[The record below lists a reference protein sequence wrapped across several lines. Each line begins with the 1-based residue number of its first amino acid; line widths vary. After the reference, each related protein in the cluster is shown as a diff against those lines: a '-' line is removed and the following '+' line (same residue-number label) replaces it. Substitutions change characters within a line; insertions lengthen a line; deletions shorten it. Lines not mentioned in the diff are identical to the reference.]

1 MSLDGSI
8 VLRHDSSM
16 TSHSIHA
23 HSEILDVVLIGG
35 GIMSA
40 TLGAVLGKVLPDF
53 SVALFERL
61 DHLAGES
68 SDAWNNAGT
77 GHAGLCELNYMPDPG
92 DPARTHEIAAQ
103 FQLSL
108 EFWSAL
114 GATESVT
121 PTPHMDVVF
130 GDEDVEYLRR
140 RWERLRVSPGFSSM
154 EFTEDPELIRRWAP
168 LLMKGRDH
176 SQRIAATRHAGGK
189 DVDFGALTAH
199 LAESMANGGA
209 LIRTGHEV
217 TGLSRDAR
225 GIWTVKGRIRATG
238 KKFDVRSRFVF
249 VGAGGYALRLL
260 QKSRIREI
268 RGYGVFPFGAE
279 FIRTDTPS
287 VVDLHNAKVYGKPSL
302 GAPPMSLPHLDRRVV
317 AGSKSLMFG
326 PYATFSTRLLRH
338 GRITDLFTTVR
349 PTNLPILMSVGLHN
363 LPLVRYLIG
372 QLLSSKK
379 AKFAE
384 LRKFYPD
391 ADPADWYPISAGQR
405 AQLIKPRSR
414 TAGTLMFGTEI
425 VTGAQG
431 SIAGLLGASPGAS
444 VAPSA
449 MIDVLGRC
457 FDAQR
462 SEWEPRLVALIPSA
476 RRPVRPVR

>member
-1 MSLDGSI
+1 
-8 VLRHDSSM
+8 M
-16 TSHSIHA
+16 TSHSTHA

-40 TLGAVLGKVLPDF
+40 TLGAILGKVLPDR
-53 SVALFERL
+53 SIALFERL

-68 SDAWNNAGT
+68 SGAWNNAGT

-114 GATESVT
+114 GVTEPMT
-121 PTPHMDVVF
+121 PAPHMDVVF
-130 GDEDVEYLRR
+130 GDKDIEYLRG
-140 RWERLRVSPGFSSM
+140 RWERLRVSPAFSSM
-154 EFTEDPELIRRWAP
+154 EYTEDHEVVRRWAP
-168 LLMKGRDH
+168 LLMEGRDRR
-176 SQRIAATRHAGGK
+176 QRVAATRNEGGK

-199 LAESMANGGA
+199 LTESMASGGA
-209 LIRTGHEV
+209 SIRTGHEV
-217 TGLSRDAR
+217 TDLSRDAR
-225 GIWTVKGRIRATG
+225 GIWTVKGRIRSTG
-238 KKFDVRSRFVF
+238 EKFDVRSRFVF

-279 FIRTDTPS
+279 FLRTDTPS
-287 VVDLHNAKVYGKPSL
+287 VVDRHNAKVYGKPSL
-302 GAPPMSLPHLDRRVV
+302 GAPPMSLPHLDSRVV

-338 GRITDLFTTVR
+338 GRLSDLFATIR
-349 PTNLPILMSVGLHN
+349 PANLPILMSVGLQN

-384 LRKFYPD
+384 LQKFYPD
-391 ADPADWYPISAGQR
+391 ADPADWYPITAGQR

-414 TAGTLMFGTEI
+414 TGGTLMFGTEI
-425 VTGAQG
+425 VTGAEG

-444 VAPSA
+444 VAPAA
-449 MIDVLGRC
+449 MIEVLGRC
-457 FDAQR
+457 FDGQR
-462 SEWEPRLVALIPSA
+462 SEWEPRLAALIPPA
-476 RRPVRPVR
+476 R